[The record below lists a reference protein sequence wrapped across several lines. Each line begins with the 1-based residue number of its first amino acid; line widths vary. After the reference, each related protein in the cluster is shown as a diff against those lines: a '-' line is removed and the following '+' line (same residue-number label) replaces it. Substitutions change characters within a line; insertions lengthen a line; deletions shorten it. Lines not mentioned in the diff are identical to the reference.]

1 MIFRLV
7 LLAVVSFLGALAYCA
22 RHEREPQRLL
32 RLALHKTWVVSL
44 WVIGPF
50 FLMLLIERMWID
62 P

>member
-7 LLAVVSFLGALAYCA
+7 LLLLVSFLGALAYCA
-22 RHEREPQRLL
+22 RMEREPH
-32 RLALHKTWVVSL
+32 RLARIALQKTAIIAL

-50 FLMLLIERMWID
+50 VVMLLIERMWID